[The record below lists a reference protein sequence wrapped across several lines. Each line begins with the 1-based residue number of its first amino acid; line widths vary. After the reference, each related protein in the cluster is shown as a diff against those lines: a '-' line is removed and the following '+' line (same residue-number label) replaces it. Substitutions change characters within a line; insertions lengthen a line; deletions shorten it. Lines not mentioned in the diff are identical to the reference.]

1 MAAHPN
7 SEEFI
12 IGPPTT
18 SGALKILSDEGF
30 QQTDSNKNNSERY
43 FVSQIEDQ
51 SLHQCISHK
60 RVYAESEGAG
70 VRGTWSMV
78 RHSSHTRSKS
88 VDPAG

>member
-1 MAAHPN
+1 MRGVVDRRPCTSGTPPWQCFPQLALCPMAAHPN

-51 SLHQCISHK
+51 SLPQS
-60 RVYAESEGAG
+60 
-70 VRGTWSMV
+70 
-78 RHSSHTRSKS
+78 
-88 VDPAG
+88 